1 MFAVAEKKVRLTLCE
16 DPIRLDQSLVP
27 ATTGADYL
35 DRIERLL
42 HMAAEKQF
50 THVLVYGDREHFAN
64 LCYLT
69 GLDPRFEEALLVLR
83 QGQKPA
89 LLLGN
94 ECMDYSVAIPFDIE
108 RISYQNFSLL
118 GQPRDKSRHLD
129 AILRDLGIDAQSRL
143 ALIGWKTYP
152 QSDFAFSESP
162 IDLPCYIVDTL
173 CTLTD
178 RKHMANATD
187 LMLDC
192 EYGMRCT
199 LSAKEIVQFEAMG
212 TKASRKVYDAIKNL
226 RTGLT
231 EIEASA
237 LLCMDGEPTS
247 MHPNVNFKQNC
258 GLASPDYTTRLELG
272 DNVGIGF
279 GYRGS
284 LVHKQ
289 GIYIHNMDE
298 MPAEK
303 RELLDGFMK
312 PYFAAMAAWYESLAI
327 GTSFATV
334 YDAVDKTA
342 GLEALG
348 IGLNPGHLIHLDEW
362 THSPIVKDSPVN
374 LRSGMAIQCDFTAT
388 HRSPYASIHAEDG
401 LVIADAA
408 LQEEIKAL
416 SPAAY
421 ERMIARRTFVR
432 DVLNI
437 ALADE
442 VLPLSDTC
450 GVFFPYMADVSV
462 LFCKA

>member
-1 MFAVAEKKVRLTLCE
+1 MIAVTEKKTRLTLCE
-16 DPIRLDQSLVP
+16 DPILLDQSLVP
-27 ATTGADYL
+27 STTGEDYTE
-35 DRIERLL
+35 RIERLL
-42 HMAAEKQF
+42 GMAKQQQF
-50 THVLVYGDREHFAN
+50 SHVLVYGDREHFAN

-83 QGQKPA
+83 HDAKPA
-89 LLLGN
+89 ILLGN
-94 ECMDYSVAIPFDIE
+94 ECMDYSVVIPFDIE
-108 RISYQNFSLL
+108 RIPYQNFSLL
-118 GQPRDKSRHLD
+118 GQPRDKSQTLD
-129 AILRDLGIDAQSRL
+129 VILRDLGVDAQSRL

-152 QSDFAFSESP
+152 QSDFPFFESP

-173 CTLTD
+173 RTLTSSD
-178 RKHMANATD
+178 RLVNTTD
-187 LMLDC
+187 FMLDC
-192 EYGMRCT
+192 EYGLRCT

-212 TKASRKVYDAIKNL
+212 TKISRKVYHAIQNL
-226 RTGLT
+226 RPGMT

-258 GLASPDYTTRLELG
+258 GLASPDYTTRLEYG
-272 DNVGIGF
+272 DNVGVGF

-289 GIYIHNMDE
+289 GIYVRNRDE
-298 MPAEK
+298 LPSDKQM
-303 RELLDGFMK
+303 LIDGFMK
-312 PYFAAMAAWYESLAI
+312 PYFAAMVAWYESLAI
-327 GTSFATV
+327 GTPFAAV

-342 GLEALG
+342 GLDALG

-362 THSPIVKDSPVN
+362 THSPITKDSSVKI
-374 LRSGMAIQCDFTAT
+374 RSGMAIQCDFTAI
-388 HRSPYASIHAEDG
+388 HREPYASIHAEDG
-401 LVIADAA
+401 IAIADAA
-408 LQEEIKAL
+408 LQEAIKRL

-421 ERMIARRTFVR
+421 ERMIARRAFVR

-437 ALADE
+437 SLGDD

-450 GVFFPYMADVSV
+450 GVFFPYVADVSV